1 MTEDVFRD
9 RQRHFAR
16 FIVPHQAYTQAIDII
31 EHAITAA
38 HTTGEPVSGLM
49 TGEPGTGK
57 TTICQVLVSQ
67 RPPAE
72 VRVEEGG
79 IRRVIPA
86 FYCAVPA
93 EVSIKGLA
101 SEMLNRLGCVE
112 MRGDRIALE
121 RRLMGL
127 LKTCQTEVI
136 FLDEF
141 HHLLARGAE
150 KTRAGVCDWVK
161 GLMND
166 TGIPVILVGMP
177 KCEAIIDE
185 HPQLARRFPYR
196 AHLRAIPYAS
206 TARSEFTRVLRA
218 FRKAMIEHADMREV
232 VAFTDGALVAALY
245 VATAGNM
252 NAIRQLLYEV
262 VGVALSRGDGA
273 VVAEDFAEAFAG
285 VRLDSALA
293 RGRNPFTLD
302 STDVRAIIAKAP
314 ASC

>member
-1 MTEDVFRD
+1 MTGDVMGD
-9 RQRHFAR
+9 AQRRFAR
-16 FIVPHQAYTQAIDII
+16 LIVPHKSYTQAMGTL
-31 EHAITAA
+31 EHAIIAA
-38 HTTGEPVSGLM
+38 HTTSEPVSGLM

-57 TTICQVLVSQ
+57 TTICQILVSR
-67 RPPAE
+67 RPPVE
-72 VRVEEGG
+72 TRVEERG

-101 SEMLNRLGCVE
+101 SEMLNRLGCAE

-121 RRLMGL
+121 RRLFAL
-127 LKTCQTEVI
+127 LGTCRTEVI

-161 GLMND
+161 GLMNK
-166 TGIPVILVGMP
+166 TGIPVVLVGMP
-177 KCEAIIDE
+177 QCEAIINE

-196 AHLRAIPYAS
+196 AHLQAIPYAS
-206 TARSEFTRVLRA
+206 GAHSEFVRVLKA
-218 FRKAMIEHADMREV
+218 FRKGMVEYAGMRVV
-232 VAFTDGALVAALY
+232 VAFTDGALAAMLY

-262 VGVALSRGDGA
+262 VGVALHRGNNE
-273 VVAEDFAEAFAG
+273 VVAEDFAQAFAA
-285 VRLDSALA
+285 VRLDSCLV

-302 STDVRAIIAKAP
+302 SAAVRAIIANVP
-314 ASC
+314 AC

>member
-1 MTEDVFRD
+1 MTGDLIRD
-9 RQRHFAR
+9 PQRRFAR
-16 FIVPHQAYTQAIDII
+16 FIVPHQSYTQAMDTLDRAII
-31 EHAITAA
+31 AA
-38 HTTGEPVSGLM
+38 HTTGEPVSSLM

-57 TTICQVLVSQ
+57 TTICQILVSR
-67 RPPAE
+67 RPPVEA
-72 VRVEEGG
+72 RIEEGG

-101 SEMLNRLGCVE
+101 NEMLNRLGCVE
-112 MRGDRIALE
+112 MRGDRVVLE

-150 KTRAGVCDWVK
+150 KSRAGVCDWVK
-161 GLMND
+161 GLMNE
-166 TGIPVILVGMP
+166 TGIPVVLVGMP
-177 KCEAIIDE
+177 KCEAIVDE

-196 AHLRAIPYAS
+196 AHLQAIPYAS
-206 TARSEFTRVLRA
+206 DAHSEFVRVLKA
-218 FRKAMIEHADMREV
+218 FRKAMVDHAGMREV
-232 VAFTDGALVAALY
+232 VAFTDGALAASLY

-252 NAIRQLLYEV
+252 NALRQLLYEV
-262 VGVALSRGDGA
+262 VGVALRRGDRT
-273 VVAEDFAEAFAG
+273 VVVEDFAQAFAA
-285 VRLDSALA
+285 VRLDSCLV

-302 STDVRAIIAKAP
+302 SAAVRAIIAQVP
-314 ASC
+314 AC